1 MSTHLQREVEKLKNK
16 IMALAATVEKAVQD
30 AVKSVSTRDAE
41 LARKVIAGDA
51 VIDRTEV
58 DIEEDCL
65 KLLALYQPVATDL
78 RFIIA
83 ALKINNDIER
93 VGDLAGNIAERALWL
108 CDQPPTTES
117 LDFAQMNR
125 KVLAMFR
132 GSLDALMNQDAHRAR
147 QVCAMDDEVDA
158 LNRQMYDN
166 IRAALRRN
174 PDEADCLLSYSSV
187 SRLLER
193 IADGATN
200 IAEDVIYLVEG
211 DIVRHKP
218 VTPEP

>member
-16 IMALAATVEKAVQD
+16 IIALAATVEKAVQE
-30 AVKSVSTRDAE
+30 AVKAVGTRDAS
-41 LARKVIAGDA
+41 LAQKVIDGDA
-51 VIDRTEV
+51 AIDRTEV

-83 ALKINNDIER
+83 AMKINNDIER
-93 VGDLAGNIAERALWL
+93 VGDIAGNIAERAMSLG
-108 CDQPPTTES
+108 DQPPVKEPV
-117 LDFAQMNR
+117 DFAQMN
-125 KVLAMFR
+125 KKALAMFR
-132 GSLDALMNQDAHRAR
+132 ASLDALMNQDAKRAR
-147 QVCAMDDEVDA
+147 QVRAMDDEVDT
-158 LNRQMYDN
+158 LNREIYDK
-166 IRAALRRN
+166 IRAALRKN
-174 PDEADCLLSYSSV
+174 PEQVDALLNYSSI

-193 IADGATN
+193 VADGSTN

-218 VTPEP
+218 VSPE

>member
-1 MSTHLQREVEKLKNK
+1 MPTHLQREVEKLKNK
-16 IMALAATVEKAVQD
+16 IIALAAMVEKAVQD
-30 AVKSVSTRDAE
+30 AVKAVGIRDAG
-41 LARKVIAGDA
+41 LAQKVIDA
-51 VIDRTEV
+51 DAEIDRIEV

-93 VGDLAGNIAERALWL
+93 VGDLAGNIAERARWL
-108 CDQPPTTES
+108 CDQPPVKEP

-132 GSLDALMNQDAHRAR
+132 GSLDALMNQDAQRAH
-147 QVCAMDDEVDA
+147 QVRSMDDEVDA
-158 LNRQMYDN
+158 LNREMYDK

-174 PDEADCLLSYSSV
+174 PDEVDCLLNYSSV

-218 VTPEP
+218 VASE